1 MKNVKLSL
9 IKISTVAA
17 VLALA
22 AGCAST
28 ADLERVE
35 KLAMEAKASADA
47 ANKCCQESKA
57 KVDGMFKKSM
67 KK

>member
-1 MKNVKLSL
+1 MKTKVSN
-9 IKISTVAA
+9 IAKISL
-17 VLALA
+17 LALVFGLT

-35 KLAMEAKASADA
+35 KIAMEAKASADA
-47 ANKCCQESKA
+47 ANKCCKDTNDRID
-57 KVDGMFKKSM
+57 KMFKKSQ